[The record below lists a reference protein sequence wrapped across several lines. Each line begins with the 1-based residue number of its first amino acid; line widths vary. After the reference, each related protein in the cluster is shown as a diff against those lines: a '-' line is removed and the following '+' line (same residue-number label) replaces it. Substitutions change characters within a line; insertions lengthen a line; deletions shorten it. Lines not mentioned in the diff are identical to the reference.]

1 VITLIYSSTASSAP
15 SPTPQRSL
23 EDAFRDGQ
31 TSFLQ
36 EFNRLSDQ
44 QRLSLHMVLDEIS
57 SKK

>member
-1 VITLIYSSTASSAP
+1 MITLIYTSTASSIP
-15 SPTPQRSL
+15 SPSPQCSL

-44 QRLSLHMVLDEIS
+44 QRLSLHMILDEIS